1 MVLLSFSTFFCF
13 SDIGIVSI
21 IFSLFTLQKKIIEK
35 SFFPHFNTK
44 EKKKK
49 SFFTFFLDL
58 ITILVK
64 RTGIWGAYMRL
75 LFDCIDL
82 CGKISLLVTACTK
95 RYSDKIK
102 KVNFLL
108 VRKSLIGSLS
118 LSLMVSIVRCDFRLN

>member
-21 IFSLFTLQKKIIEK
+21 IFSLFTLQKKKNRKILFS
-35 SFFPHFNTK
+35 SFSHKRK
-44 EKKKK
+44 EKK

-82 CGKISLLVTACTK
+82 CGKISFLVTACTK